1 LRRSLKNSSFF
12 GAVFSISLSGADYH
26 GKKMKNHYWFF
37 RSIYIILGLESN
49 GTANRLTPPRVMDAY
64 KYGKLTDI
72 CYN

>member
-1 LRRSLKNSSFF
+1 
-12 GAVFSISLSGADYH
+12 
-26 GKKMKNHYWFF
+26 MKNHYWFF